1 LFGYFYAVM
10 VPRQAPMITDTPPT
24 PVEPQENHFTER
36 LRLQSQQLLDTFI
49 HEARSRSSSASS
61 RHSRSPD
68 SVKDVIAKL
77 GLAAGTVGAEHIKPK
92 NPREADVLEGVR
104 VFLSGFQNIIRR
116 AGTNSLDTVET
127 IEVCLL
133 IRHSDG

>member
-1 LFGYFYAVM
+1 M

-24 PVEPQENHFTER
+24 PIEPQENHFTGR
-36 LRLQSQQLLDTFI
+36 LRSHSQQLLDTLI
-49 HEARSRSSSASS
+49 HEARSRSSPASS

-68 SVKDVIAKL
+68 SVKDVIVNM

-92 NPREADVLEGVR
+92 APSKEDVLEGVG

-116 AGTNSLDTVET
+116 AGTSYQDTVET
-127 IEVCLL
+127 IEVCQP
-133 IRHSDG
+133 I